1 MSTELKEIL
10 GSYNGILFKEE
21 ALSPVFCK
29 PKLIPLKS
37 VTMNKLEEIQRES
50 LIKMKEAIENASC
63 DNETKEA
70 NILES
75 NGQQS
80 ANQQI
85 KADIW
90 CAKSDK
96 DEC

>member
-63 DNETKEA
+63 DNETKVCCYFFICH
-70 NILES
+70 NLKKTFVFC
-75 NGQQS
+75 QFY
-80 ANQQI
+80 
-85 KADIW
+85 
-90 CAKSDK
+90 
-96 DEC
+96 